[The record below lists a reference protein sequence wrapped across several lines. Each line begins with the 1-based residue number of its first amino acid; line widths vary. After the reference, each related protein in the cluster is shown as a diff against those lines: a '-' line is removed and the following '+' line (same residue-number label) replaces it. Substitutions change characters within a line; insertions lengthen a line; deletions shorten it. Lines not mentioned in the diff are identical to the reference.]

1 MKYLMAG
8 ILALLCGFFLA
19 DFLFR
24 QQGSEVK
31 NPGIIPFDHS
41 LHGDSIGLDCS
52 HCHTGVIYQAHAYM
66 PSKAD
71 CMDCHRLPLTENP
84 GIERLDS
91 LWRMLKSFLGCIR
104 RFCRNMWCFIMD
116 CIPQPR
122 FCVRIVTVLQK
133 KSNRISMAESALPCK
148 CVWIAIVARLLRTG
162 TSKGRLCIAGHVIAR
177 LVGYG

>member
-91 LWRMLKSFLGCIR
+91 LLANAEEFPWLHKKVLPEYVVFHHGLHSAAKVLCTDCHGSAEKIQQNQYGGE
-104 RFCRNMWCFIMD
+104 RFTMQMCMD
-116 CIPQPR
+116 CHSGKT
-122 FCVRIVTVLQK
+122 FK
-133 KSNRISMAESALPCK
+133 NRDFKRAAVHCGA
-148 CVWIAIVARLLRTG
+148 CHR
-162 TSKGRLCIAGHVIAR
+162 
-177 LVGYG
+177 